1 MQQTANES
9 RRGLRVPVRVTVILR
24 ETTFDGSLYFVST
37 NLSTMG
43 IFLESDML
51 LQEGVI
57 VHLRFLLPDEIDPI
71 RAVGKVVR
79 VEDRCVPGVVPGLG
93 LEFLEIDTT
102 GHEQINRYIDR
113 NI

>member
-1 MQQTANES
+1 MNQNNQDS

-37 NLSTMG
+37 NVSAMG

-57 VHLRFLLPDEIDPI
+57 VHLRFLLPDDLDPI
-71 RAVGKVVR
+71 RAVAKVVR
-79 VEDRCVPGVVPGLG
+79 VEDRRVPGVIPGLG
-93 LEFLEIDTT
+93 LEFLEVD
-102 GHEQINRYIDR
+102 GAGREQIGRYVER
-113 NI
+113 SA

>member
-1 MQQTANES
+1 MSHNTNDS

-37 NLSTMG
+37 NVSSMG

-57 VHLRFLLPDEIDPI
+57 VHLRFLLPEELDPI
-71 RAVGKVVR
+71 RAVAKVVR
-79 VEDRCVPGVVPGLG
+79 VEDRRVPGVVPGLG
-93 LEFLEIDTT
+93 LEFLELDAA
-102 GHEQINRYIDR
+102 GRDQIRRYVDR
-113 NI
+113 NA